1 MAHPIEKKFRKS
13 SRLYGALAIGFIGLI
28 FLPELWSPNIFN
40 RNFSIVM
47 DVACFLGVWRIV
59 QSGYL
64 EIGSD
69 SVVVRTVLRKR
80 IFRIEEIRSV
90 EARSFMQFSSR
101 VMPVLIMK
109 SGKIYKLSD
118 FFIQQRVYQKNAEC
132 NQVSAIVIEIS
143 RILP

>member
-69 SVVVRTVLRKR
+69 SVVVRTVFKVL
-80 IFRIEEIRSV
+80 S
-90 EARSFMQFSSR
+90 EAQADPGCLTVNHTYAQARL
-101 VMPVLIMK
+101 V
-109 SGKIYKLSD
+109 
-118 FFIQQRVYQKNAEC
+118 
-132 NQVSAIVIEIS
+132 
-143 RILP
+143 